1 VNNFSEQHRF
11 ETSEYSRSLA
21 LTRTI
26 TRFKSA
32 FRKIIHSFRNR
43 ISSNKTSKSKSPGL
57 YFPNDDVLSH
67 YSWQTYWRHFKISRT
82 KKIRFHFWSIKQKKK
97 VHWCKKIAIR
107 NVKFRFF
114 WETQKKK
121 KKKSSP
127 RFISAF
133 YFRLSCEKF
142 TRGMQQLLP
151 R

>member
-1 VNNFSEQHRF
+1 LIWFSGQ
-11 ETSEYSRSLA
+11 TA
-21 LTRTI
+21 LT
-26 TRFKSA
+26 A
-32 FRKIIHSFRNR
+32 LVFRKE
-43 ISSNKTSKSKSPGL
+43 K
-57 YFPNDDVLSH
+57 VLVIMLLVMLLLFCKVV

-121 KKKSSP
+121 KKSSP

-142 TRGMQQLLP
+142 EAGVTFDNSFFDNSNYLTSTRFWFSSTLN
-151 R
+151 